1 MTMIWSCS
9 SFKSAVLCLPGQ
21 HYSELISIGETS
33 DVVNYKVLDWNT
45 KQLQRG
51 KIFEMQ
57 RKKVVDTEKLQRS
70 LCLQFNTE
78 YISINVFQSFN
89 QNISSTKMISLW
101 CPLVPS
107 AVEMKWSVSGGKVG
121 MAAARWDS
129 NKVVQEVI
137 KFVLNPGLDRRDRGT
152 TNKIFYFNEIKF
164 YCLHCLSLSLSKWYI
179 R

>member
-1 MTMIWSCS
+1 MKYKTTPERKNIWNAEKESGWYWKASKESLLAIQYWIHFNKC
-9 SFKSAVLCLPGQ
+9 
-21 HYSELISIGETS
+21 ISIIQS
-33 DVVNYKVLDWNT
+33 KYFLYKND
-45 KQLQRG
+45 
-51 KIFEMQ
+51 F
-57 RKKVVDTEKLQRS
+57 S
-70 LCLQFNTE
+70 L
-78 YISINVFQSFN
+78 
-89 QNISSTKMISLW
+89 M
-101 CPLVPS
+101 PS